1 MKIAFLKGKSRH
13 TRVFAVL
20 TAIAVVLILILNI
33 LFSHLGLHSLAYL
46 DLTPEG
52 YYTLTDKMEEYC
64 KGILEPE
71 GKEKIENIKITF
83 CRDPDGLVKD
93 FEMRVTY
100 FMALALAKKFDSVTV
115 ETVNIKYNP
124 TAVSA
129 YKTTSR
135 QDIKP
140 TDIIVSYGS
149 KYRIATSDSFWTAN
163 TDGSNFSYNGEYKMA
178 SILASLTAINAPVA
192 YFVTDHGESY
202 YDPAQP
208 ESETSIKNAAFA
220 DLLTER
226 GLAIKTLKL
235 SEVDEIPKDCAILI
249 INNPT
254 TDIATNPDNYSSI
267 GYVSDV
273 EKIDRYLIDSL
284 GTLIVNKAYDV
295 RLPVLE
301 SLLAEWGIAFGTGA
315 VKDEER
321 KYESPVDNDYN
332 ILGVYDTN
340 EEGLGSA
347 YYGSYAGLASA
358 PDMLFKNTGYVY
370 CSYSGGT
377 VMPEPGT
384 FNINKNYAPFIG
396 TTDKA
401 YASVSFKDEDD
412 GNRTAAE
419 GYKALAALSA
429 RTSFDDHTNETT
441 YAYIFASNSE
451 HFYSQEV
458 LGNPAFANYD
468 IMASVIS
475 NISRTERHAS
485 IELGGTSINSPSF
498 GGKQTVDMILKD
510 YTEEIYSPDAT
521 EIIKIN
527 HAFTPAAR
535 GWFTAAVCVAPVG
548 ILILGLAVF
557 IRRKYL

>member
-13 TRVFAVL
+13 TRVFAAL
-20 TAIAVVLILILNI
+20 TVIAVVLILILNI

-64 KGILEPE
+64 RGILEPE

-100 FMALALAKKFDSVTV
+100 FMALALAKRFDGVTV

-140 TDIIVSYGS
+140 TDIIISYGS

-163 TDGSNFSYNGEYKMA
+163 SDGSNFSYNGEYKMA

-226 GLAIKTLKL
+226 GMQIRTLKL
-235 SEVDEIPKDCAILI
+235 SEVDAIPADCAILI

-254 TDIATNPDNYSSI
+254 VDLATDPDGYSSI
-267 GYVSDV
+267 SYVSEA

-284 GTLIVNKAYDV
+284 GTLMVNKAYDV

-301 SLLAEWGIAFGTGA
+301 SLLAEWGIAFGTGV
-315 VKDEER
+315 VKDEDR

-332 ILGVYDTN
+332 ILGVYDTG
-340 EEGLGSA
+340 EESLGSA
-347 YYGSYAGLASA
+347 YYGSYAGLSSA
-358 PDMLFKNTGYVY
+358 PDMLFKNTGYLY

-384 FNINKNYAPFIG
+384 FTIDKNYGPFIG

-401 YASVSFKDEDD
+401 YATISVENE
-412 GNRTAAE
+412 GNRTANE
-419 GYKALAALSA
+419 GYKALAAISA
-429 RTSFDDHTNETT
+429 RTSLDDDTGETT

-468 IMASVIS
+468 IMSSVIS
-475 NISRTERHAS
+475 NICRTERHAS
-485 IELGGTSINSPSF
+485 IELGGTSPNSPSF
-498 GGKQTVDMILKD
+498 GGKQTVDMTLRD
-510 YTEEIYSPDAT
+510 YAEEIYSPDAS
-521 EIIKIN
+521 EVIKIN
-527 HAFTPAAR
+527 RAFTPAAR
-535 GWFTAAVCVAPVG
+535 GWFTAAVCVAPVS
-548 ILILGLAVF
+548 ILVLGLVVF